1 MRNGSVLRMGVR
13 NEWGNNIIIF
23 GLNDCSRWENAIC
36 ISESDALLLNKGYI
50 EDTWSIFDREVSLH
64 DPRNLYYFL
73 ILWSI
78 LCFDKVEIK
87 ARGHELFWKSF
98 YFWFWWSRI
107 HTNMKSLDLD
117 FKKKF
122 LTRPNN
128 QKLAQKFIFMCY
140 CF

>member
-78 LCFDKVEIK
+78 LCFEIK
-87 ARGHELFWKSF
+87 ARGHELFRKSF
-98 YFWFWWSRI
+98 YFWFWWSHI
-107 HTNMKSLDLD
+107 DQLKPYSYEHE
-117 FKKKF
+117 KF
-122 LTRPNN
+122 GFGFQKEVSN
-128 QKLAQKFIFMCY
+128 QAKQSEAGPKIYF
-140 CF
+140 